1 MYGFVRRD
9 IHSSVYKAVSK
20 YLLDN
25 DEDWRKLSPNVAS
38 FHLMFG
44 ERNKLQFGRLGI
56 WFNYKSFMVFL
67 LVLYMFFFYRFNYI
81 FVQHYHFWL
90 FWLRLGKSYIEICF
104 FVVIYAKK
112 LTNST
117 TISCLDPLSSP
128 GKFDVFHGFMCMFKI
143 FRSWTRANSASE
155 LLQRIRCHL
164 QKNCLSKVRGFL
176 AGQGFQFLPLIVSNI
191 LIH

>member
-1 MYGFVRRD
+1 MD
-9 IHSSVYKAVSK
+9 
-20 YLLDN
+20 
-25 DEDWRKLSPNVAS
+25 LSEETSIAQYTRPYQSTSWIMMRTGENYHQMLQAS
-38 FHLMFG
+38 ISC
-44 ERNKLQFGRLGI
+44 LGSET
-56 WFNYKSFMVFL
+56 NYSLGDLVFDSIIKVL
-67 LVLYMFFFYRFNYI
+67 WYFYLYMYYTCFFFYRFNYI

-104 FVVIYAKK
+104 
-112 LTNST
+112 
-117 TISCLDPLSSP
+117 SSLYMW
-128 GKFDVFHGFMCMFKI
+128 KNWQIQQQYLVSIRNHVFHGFTCMFKI